1 MPYKSD
7 AQRKAVHANKDK
19 ISVNLSNLAK
29 IPYDTLEKLHNDDSK
44 GYTKS
49 DKRKLG
55 MAMNLRM
62 MRGMSNNPNG
72 MFGMRNDYA

>member
-19 ISVNLSNLAK
+19 ISVKLSNLAK
-29 IPYDTLEKLHNDDSK
+29 IPYVTLEKLNLDDSK
-44 GYTKS
+44 GYTQS
-49 DKRKLG
+49 DKRKLQ
-55 MAMNLRM
+55 MAMNLRT

>member
-1 MPYKSD
+1 LPYKSN

-19 ISVNLSNLAK
+19 ISVKLSNLAK
-29 IPYDTLEKLHNDDSK
+29 IPYDTLEKLELDDSK
-44 GYTKS
+44 GYTQS
-49 DKRKLG
+49 DKRKLQ
-55 MAMNLRM
+55 MAMNLRT